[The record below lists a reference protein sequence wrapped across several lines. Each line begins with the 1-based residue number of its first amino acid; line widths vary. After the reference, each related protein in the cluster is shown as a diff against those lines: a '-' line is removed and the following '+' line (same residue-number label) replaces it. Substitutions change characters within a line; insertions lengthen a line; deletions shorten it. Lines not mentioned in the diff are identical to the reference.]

1 MMELFIGVLVMIFLY
16 WLGGIWM
23 PEHTPI
29 QQELIKTEYKAGEE
43 E

>member
-1 MMELFIGVLVMIFLY
+1 MIELLFGLGMMVFLY

-23 PEHTPI
+23 PEHKPI
-29 QQELIKTEYKAGEE
+29 QQELIKMEE

>member
-1 MMELFIGVLVMIFLY
+1 MIELLCGLGMMMFLY

-29 QQELIKTEYKAGEE
+29 QQELIKMEE